1 QEINDVF
8 KRADVLKKEL
18 EKLFFEKGIAMQ
30 AMGIGSMFNIILT
43 DQPLSN
49 YRDFMLSNI
58 ELRKRMNLHL
68 LDQGIYVKPGI
79 SYTLSMMNG
88 EQEIEKTLDAY
99 KKVLSKTL
107 VSTS

>member
-1 QEINDVF
+1 
-8 KRADVLKKEL
+8 
-18 EKLFFEKGIAMQ
+18 EKGIAMQ

-49 YRDFMLSNI
+49 YRDFMLSDI
-58 ELRKRMNLHL
+58 ELRKRIDLYL
-68 LDQGIYVKPGI
+68 LDEGIYVKPGNRY
-79 SYTLSMMNG
+79 SLSTIHG

-107 VSTS
+107 VSKSEYKVRLLNELNLL